1 MGLRTARTS
10 AEGRVKRP
18 ASRELPGVF
27 PITHGSAE
35 IVRDLDVGNGWML
48 LLDGIQSSYVD
59 LDDPTNLEFEYMQ
72 WIASVLDS
80 LAPPGDP
87 LDTLHL
93 GGGAATLPRYV
104 AATRPGSRQLVFE
117 YDAGL
122 IDVVR
127 RKLPLPS
134 SRRLRIRAIEARA
147 GLTRERD
154 ASFDIVIRDAFV
166 GPTVP
171 SHLTTTEFSH
181 SVRRVLRDDGVYLA
195 NIADSAPLHAVR
207 AEAATLL
214 RVFERVLLIA
224 EPSVLRGRR
233 YGNVVFVAS
242 RRALPATDI
251 ARRVARDAA
260 PARVY
265 DKARVRELA
274 GTRQPVVD

>member
-1 MGLRTARTS
+1 MGLRAPRVS
-10 AEGRVKRP
+10 ADRGVNRP
-18 ASRELPGVF
+18 ASRELPGIF

-35 IVRDLDVGNGWML
+35 IVRDLDVANGWML

-72 WIASVLDS
+72 WIAAVLDS
-80 LAPPGDP
+80 LAVSGEP

-117 YDAGL
+117 YDEKL

-127 RKLPLPS
+127 RMLPLPS
-134 SRRLRIRAIEARA
+134 SRRLRIRGMEARA
-147 GLTRERD
+147 GLARQRD
-154 ASFDIVIRDAFV
+154 ASFDVIIRDAFA

-171 SHLTTTEFSH
+171 SHLATTEFSH
-181 SVRRVLRDDGVYLA
+181 SVRRVLRDNGIYLA

-214 RVFERVLLIA
+214 HVFDRVLLMA

-242 RRALPATDI
+242 QQPLPVGEV
-251 ARRVARDAA
+251 ARRVARGAA

-265 DKARVRELA
+265 DKARVRDLA
-274 GTRQPVVD
+274 GTRQPNTD